1 MRRPSATNDS
11 PGHAVTFS
19 SPPGHRM
26 PENVLQLKETQPAAF
41 ATRFARFWAHIRT
54 SLSWM
59 VVIAFTLRVGAI
71 VVMHSYRFRAAE
83 ANFGFGWEMGRIARA
98 IAAGEGF
105 SNPFHAVTGPTAWE
119 PPLYPYLIAAVFK
132 VFGIYSKASAFV
144 LLTLNS
150 LFSSL
155 TCIPI
160 FLIAK
165 RCFGEKVAVGS
176 AWTWALLPYV
186 MYWCT
191 RWVWE
196 TSLSALLLALIF
208 LLTLEMEEKDGLMP
222 WVCFG
227 LLWAIAALN
236 SPVLLS
242 FLPVSAIWA
251 WWQRS
256 KLGRCSFHG
265 IILASLIF
273 FACITP
279 WLLRNYRI
287 FGEFVFIRD
296 NFGAELRLGNG
307 PWANGTWMYYL
318 HPTQNNYAM
327 QQYEKM
333 GELAYIAERK
343 RQALGFIKDDP
354 SRFLRLSLKRF
365 IYYWAGVRRS
375 SEIPQLTQT
384 KNSLFLASSV
394 LAFWGLGRALRK
406 RKFGAPLFFWL
417 ILVYPAVYY
426 VVFPYPRYRHAIEPE
441 IAILG
446 VFLIT
451 EAEKKSTRL
460 SAPSSPVPLER
471 ATE

>member
-1 MRRPSATNDS
+1 
-11 PGHAVTFS
+11 
-19 SPPGHRM
+19 M

-54 SLSWM
+54 SLFWM

-83 ANFGFGWEMGRIARA
+83 ANFGFGWEMGRVARA

-119 PPLYPYLIAAVFK
+119 PPLYPYLIAGVFK

-208 LLTLEMEEKDGLMP
+208 LLTLEMQEKDGLKP

-251 WWQRS
+251 WRQRS
-256 KLGRCSFHG
+256 KLGRRSFDG
-265 IILASLIF
+265 IVLSSLIF

-296 NFGAELRLGNG
+296 NFGAELSLGNG

-343 RQALGFIKDDP
+343 RQALGFIQDDP

-365 IYYWAGVRRS
+365 IYYWAGVPRS
-375 SEIPQLTQT
+375 SEIPQLAQT

-406 RKFGAPLFFWL
+406 RKFGASLFFWL

-426 VVFPYPRYRHAIEPE
+426 IVFPYPRYRHAIEPE

-460 SAPSSPVPLER
+460 SAPSAPVPLER

>member
-1 MRRPSATNDS
+1 
-11 PGHAVTFS
+11 
-19 SPPGHRM
+19 
-26 PENVLQLKETQPAAF
+26 
-41 ATRFARFWAHIRT
+41 
-54 SLSWM
+54 
-59 VVIAFTLRVGAI
+59 
-71 VVMHSYRFRAAE
+71 
-83 ANFGFGWEMGRIARA
+83 
-98 IAAGEGF
+98 
-105 SNPFHAVTGPTAWE
+105 
-119 PPLYPYLIAAVFK
+119 
-132 VFGIYSKASAFV
+132 
-144 LLTLNS
+144 
-150 LFSSL
+150 
-155 TCIPI
+155 
-160 FLIAK
+160 
-165 RCFGEKVAVGS
+165 
-176 AWTWALLPYV
+176 

-208 LLTLEMEEKDGLMP
+208 LLTLEMQEKDGLMP

-251 WWQRS
+251 WRRRS
-256 KLGRCSFHG
+256 KLGRRSFHG

-296 NFGAELRLGNG
+296 NLGAELRLGNG
-307 PWANGTWMYYL
+307 PWAYGTWMYYL

-343 RQALGFIKDDP
+343 RQALGFIQDDP

-365 IYYWAGVRRS
+365 IYYWAGVPRS
-375 SEIPQLTQT
+375 SEIPQLAQT

-426 VVFPYPRYRHAIEPE
+426 IVFPYPRYRHPIEPE

-451 EAEKKSTRL
+451 EAEKKRTHTRL
-460 SAPSSPVPLER
+460 SVTSSPVPLER

>member
-1 MRRPSATNDS
+1 
-11 PGHAVTFS
+11 
-19 SPPGHRM
+19 M

-54 SLSWM
+54 SLFWM

-83 ANFGFGWEMGRIARA
+83 ANFGFGWEMGRVARA

-144 LLTLNS
+144 LLALNS

-208 LLTLEMEEKDGLMP
+208 WLTLRLEDLDGVKP
-222 WVCFG
+222 WIGFG
-227 LLWAIAALN
+227 LLWGVAALTN
-236 SPVLLS
+236 TSLIS
-242 FLPVSAIWA
+242 FLPASGLWA
-251 WWQRS
+251 W
-256 KLGRCSFHG
+256 
-265 IILASLIF
+265 
-273 FACITP
+273 
-279 WLLRNYRI
+279 Y
-287 FGEFVFIRD
+287 
-296 NFGAELRLGNG
+296 
-307 PWANGTWMYYL
+307 
-318 HPTQNNYAM
+318 
-327 QQYEKM
+327 
-333 GELAYIAERK
+333 
-343 RQALGFIKDDP
+343 
-354 SRFLRLSLKRF
+354 
-365 IYYWAGVRRS
+365 RS
-375 SEIPQLTQT
+375 SKQ
-384 KNSLFLASSV
+384 
-394 LAFWGLGRALRK
+394 
-406 RKFGAPLFFWL
+406 
-417 ILVYPAVYY
+417 
-426 VVFPYPRYRHAIEPE
+426 
-441 IAILG
+441 
-446 VFLIT
+446 
-451 EAEKKSTRL
+451 KK
-460 SAPSSPVPLER
+460 
-471 ATE
+471 